1 MKEPFIGKHNGI
13 VINLPYSQSP
23 TNALQSRVA
32 GKGKMGLN
40 FEDDPKFYSKDFRK
54 MYAAILLRERGF

>member
-1 MKEPFIGKHNGI
+1 MKEPIIGKFDGI
-13 VINLPYSQSP
+13 EINLPYSQAP
-23 TNALQSRVA
+23 TAALQSRVA

-40 FEDDPKFYSKDFRK
+40 FEGDPKFYSQDFRK